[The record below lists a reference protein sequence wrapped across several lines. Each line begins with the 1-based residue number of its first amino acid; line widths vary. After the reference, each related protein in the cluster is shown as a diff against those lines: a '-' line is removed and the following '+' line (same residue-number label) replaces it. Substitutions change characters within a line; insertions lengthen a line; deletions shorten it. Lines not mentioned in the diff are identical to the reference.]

1 MALPHFVVQ
10 KVSQADFLQGSLYPF
25 TESYPSHLEEQLGR
39 YMGLVM
45 SSEMSGW
52 VFLKPSQRGKIFR
65 EFVYCQRFRCVQN
78 KSLDASETASFG
90 PLTFMTQASTQGPNG
105 MESRSNLG
113 QLVLTV
119 GRYND
124 EASGL

>member
-78 KSLDASETASFG
+78 KSLDASETASFWAANIYDASINAGAKWNGEPFQSG
-90 PLTFMTQASTQGPNG
+90 P
-105 MESRSNLG
+105 
-113 QLVLTV
+113 V
-119 GRYND
+119 GAD
-124 EASGL
+124 SWEI